1 MRSRQKHKA
10 RPPAAAARRAAQI
23 VTNMDAWHGPSGY
36 DVRHRAV
43 VSYVYQ
49 LPFGQGRRWMGDA
62 GGLLDGTVGGWQL
75 SGITT
80 MTTGRAF
87 TVFLQTGVNNG
98 ASSWPN
104 RIRVREARQPVG
116 GHVVQPRGLPGAT
129 PSAPSHLRVS
139 PGARLTS
146 TDRSPYSMT

>member
-104 RIRVREARQPVG
+104 RIGSGKLDNPSVDMWFNPADCPARRRARRPTFASRQA
-116 GHVVQPRGLPGAT
+116 PG
-129 PSAPSHLRVS
+129 
-139 PGARLTS
+139 
-146 TDRSPYSMT
+146 